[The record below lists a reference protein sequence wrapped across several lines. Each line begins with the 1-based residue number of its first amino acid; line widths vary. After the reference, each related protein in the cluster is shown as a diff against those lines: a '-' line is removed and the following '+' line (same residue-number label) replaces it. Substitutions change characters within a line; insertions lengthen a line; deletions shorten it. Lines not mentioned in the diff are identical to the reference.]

1 MLVEK
6 LKSFRFAMELV
17 LRGEGCALDWT
28 MASIVAIRSSV
39 RKHVKARCSGSSQ
52 AKTFMELLLNTAYAV
67 PHLFGPMPASMEP
80 ELARNMAD
88 RLKVQPEPTLR
99 KDSGSSD
106 SQSSTQRKT
115 ESSSSS
121 SAGSS
126 NPQQLRFRK
135 QPRKSNWKTVKTLS
149 PINLLKT
156 PRAEERTGPNPVS
169 FLNAQA
175 STSADLASFS
185 GGFSSR
191 GDLFSFSQASPNPG
205 GGCPDERGFDQRS
218 VNGLD
223 SRRIVDAEGEVALIT
238 GSSGFRSHR
247 YCYRGSPVVFQEGQQ
262 RDSSGSSSFRQ
273 SFSYDSI
280 CYKRGKNSNPQTLCG
295 GLVGQEHSDQ
305 VQASPLPVLESA
317 FLRKKEKWEISADP
331 GSFKVEHLCSNPFVC
346 NGDFRSNLKIR
357 KPGHV
362 GGEWM

>member
-1 MLVEK
+1 M
-6 LKSFRFAMELV
+6 
-17 LRGEGCALDWT
+17 G
-28 MASIVAIRSSV
+28 
-39 RKHVKARCSGSSQ
+39 
-52 AKTFMELLLNTAYAV
+52 
-67 PHLFGPMPASMEP
+67 MPASMEP

-88 RLKVQPEPTLR
+88 RLKVQPEPTLQ

-121 SAGSS
+121 SAGYS

-149 PINLLKT
+149 PMGLLKT

-205 GGCPDERGFDQRS
+205 GGCPDERGLDQRS
-218 VNGLD
+218 VIGLD
-223 SRRIVDAEGEVALIT
+223 SRRVVNAEGAVARIT
-238 GSSGFRSHR
+238 GSSGLRCHR
-247 YCYRGSPVVFQEGQQ
+247 FCYRGSPVVFQEGLLGRVSLQ
-262 RDSSGSSSFRQ
+262 SSNYSS
-273 SFSYDSI
+273 
-280 CYKRGKNSNPQTLCG
+280 
-295 GLVGQEHSDQ
+295 
-305 VQASPLPVLESA
+305 
-317 FLRKKEKWEISADP
+317 
-331 GSFKVEHLCSNPFVC
+331 
-346 NGDFRSNLKIR
+346 
-357 KPGHV
+357 
-362 GGEWM
+362 